1 MRNHCSPGT
10 EGTFVV
16 QVPKTASVGAV
27 KEAVSKTFVLVLGPA
42 GPSTNTGHRRGTIR
56 LFVAGREDPLSDA
69 AAIAERMAQEGA
81 PEVSMLLQEC
91 KSETGWMVDADIG
104 GWHGATVNAQ
114 GRSSSRWR

>member
-1 MRNHCSPGT
+1 LLCVTICSPGT

-27 KEAVSKTFVLVLGPA
+27 KEAVSKTFVLVLGPDIDVD
-42 GPSTNTGHRRGTIR
+42 TIR

-81 PEVSMLLQEC
+81 AEGYPCSCRSARARPAGWWTPTSAGGTALQ
-91 KSETGWMVDADIG
+91 
-104 GWHGATVNAQ
+104 
-114 GRSSSRWR
+114 